1 VTLALPVDTPPMRKA
16 RGASFTPEPVARHI
30 ISWAVRSPE
39 DSVLEPSCGE
49 AAFLLAAD
57 ARQRSLGRQAQ
68 QTSGDLHGV
77 EMHTGSAAAAR
88 QILRAAGASAHIT
101 TADFFTVSPTPRYD
115 AVVGNPP
122 FVRYQDFSGE
132 ARARSRASALRAGVS
147 LTNLAS
153 SWAAFT
159 VHAALFLRPGGRLGL
174 VLPAE
179 LLSVNYAAG
188 VRQFLMERFGRIR
201 LVLFTERVFP
211 GVLEEV
217 VLLLA
222 EGEGPTEQCELLQVH
237 NADDLIDL
245 QSGRRS
251 TWTPSRTSAKWS
263 GGLVPG
269 GAAAICADLI
279 SSAAFSTMHAWG
291 ETTLGM
297 VTGANKYF
305 ALSPAR
311 VRELRLPETDL
322 VALSPPGSRHLRGL
336 SFTAQLRARL
346 GDAGASTWMFRPS
359 AEPGLPS
366 WEYIRRGA
374 DLGIDQAYKC
384 RVRTPWW
391 RVPLQAPADLFLT
404 YMNADTARL
413 TTNVASVHHLNSVH
427 GVYLHGPTVELGRL
441 LLPLASLNSVTLLSA
456 ETVGRA
462 YGGGML
468 KVEPREADAL
478 PMPSPRTVVAAR
490 YALLAVRERVTAR
503 LKEGRLMDAVR
514 IVDHALLLTTL
525 GMARSDVS
533 ELEEAHAMLTARRK
547 ARALNA
553 RDRV

>member
-1 VTLALPVDTPPMRKA
+1 MFASCAFPRRTSSHCHPPGVDT
-16 RGASFTPEPVARHI
+16 
-30 ISWAVRSPE
+30 
-39 DSVLEPSCGE
+39 
-49 AAFLLAAD
+49 
-57 ARQRSLGRQAQ
+57 
-68 QTSGDLHGV
+68 
-77 EMHTGSAAAAR
+77 SAACP
-88 QILRAAGASAHIT
+88 
-101 TADFFTVSPTPRYD
+101 SPRSC
-115 AVVGNPP
+115 AV
-122 FVRYQDFSGE
+122 
-132 ARARSRASALRAGVS
+132 
-147 LTNLAS
+147 
-153 SWAAFT
+153 
-159 VHAALFLRPGGRLGL
+159 
-174 VLPAE
+174 
-179 LLSVNYAAG
+179 
-188 VRQFLMERFGRIR
+188 
-201 LVLFTERVFP
+201 
-211 GVLEEV
+211 
-217 VLLLA
+217 
-222 EGEGPTEQCELLQVH
+222 
-237 NADDLIDL
+237 
-245 QSGRRS
+245 
-251 TWTPSRTSAKWS
+251 
-263 GGLVPG
+263 
-269 GAAAICADLI
+269 
-279 SSAAFSTMHAWG
+279 
-291 ETTLGM
+291 
-297 VTGANKYF
+297 
-305 ALSPAR
+305 
-311 VRELRLPETDL
+311 
-322 VALSPPGSRHLRGL
+322 
-336 SFTAQLRARL
+336 RL

-462 YGGGML
+462 YGGGMF

-525 GMARSDVS
+525 DMARSDVS

-547 ARALNA
+547 ARAQRA
-553 RDRV
+553 GSRMTRRV

>member
-1 VTLALPVDTPPMRKA
+1 
-16 RGASFTPEPVARHI
+16 
-30 ISWAVRSPE
+30 
-39 DSVLEPSCGE
+39 
-49 AAFLLAAD
+49 
-57 ARQRSLGRQAQ
+57 
-68 QTSGDLHGV
+68 
-77 EMHTGSAAAAR
+77 
-88 QILRAAGASAHIT
+88 
-101 TADFFTVSPTPRYD
+101 
-115 AVVGNPP
+115 
-122 FVRYQDFSGE
+122 
-132 ARARSRASALRAGVS
+132 
-147 LTNLAS
+147 
-153 SWAAFT
+153 
-159 VHAALFLRPGGRLGL
+159 
-174 VLPAE
+174 
-179 LLSVNYAAG
+179 
-188 VRQFLMERFGRIR
+188 
-201 LVLFTERVFP
+201 
-211 GVLEEV
+211 
-217 VLLLA
+217 
-222 EGEGPTEQCELLQVH
+222 
-237 NADDLIDL
+237 
-245 QSGRRS
+245 
-251 TWTPSRTSAKWS
+251 
-263 GGLVPG
+263 
-269 GAAAICADLI
+269 
-279 SSAAFSTMHAWG
+279 MHAWG

-374 DLGIDQAYKC
+374 DLGIGQAYKC

-478 PMPSPRTVVAAR
+478 PMPIAAHRRRRPVRTAGCTRACHRTPQGGTTDGRRAHRRPRPAPDDAGHG
-490 YALLAVRERVTAR
+490 AIGRERA
-503 LKEGRLMDAVR
+503 
-514 IVDHALLLTTL
+514 
-525 GMARSDVS
+525 
-533 ELEEAHAMLTARRK
+533 
-547 ARALNA
+547 
-553 RDRV
+553 